1 IDQAIAAGLSRFDA
15 GAQGEHK
22 LIRGFEPV
30 ITRSWHYLEHPGL
43 RAAVSEFLQQERLGV
58 MRYAETARDALPY
71 RQE

>member
-1 IDQAIAAGLSRFDA
+1 
-15 GAQGEHK
+15 
-22 LIRGFEPV
+22 V
-30 ITRSWHYLEHPGL
+30 ITRSWHYLVHPGL